1 MNIPVARSL
10 FLYLRLKKMN
20 TVSQTATAPRRRP
33 LFFRKAVDA
42 LVSVFS
48 IFAVAIA
55 VGCMAWIILTVLIE
69 GLPALDI
76 GFLSNPSKP
85 YGIPDSG
92 IANALL
98 GTVFITLCAAAIS
111 VPLAIA
117 AGIFL
122 AEYGQK
128 GKIAAT
134 LRFSA
139 NVMMGMPSVIVGLFV
154 YTILVIPMGNF
165 SGFAGAIS
173 LAIIMFP
180 VIMRTTEDMLAMV
193 PNTLRE
199 SALALGMSRARTTL
213 CIICRAAKNG
223 LLTGV
228 LLSLARVSGETAP
241 LLFTAMFADS
251 WPFGFFSEPTANMP
265 VLITEYA
272 TGSPF
277 EEMHTAGWGA
287 ALVIAFLVLA
297 LNIFTRVVFRDRNK
311 KA

>member
-1 MNIPVARSL
+1 MTTTISSNAFP
-10 FLYLRLKKMN
+10 
-20 TVSQTATAPRRRP
+20 PRRRP
-33 LFFRKAVDA
+33 LFFRKALDA
-42 LVSVFS
+42 AVSLFS
-48 IFAVAIA
+48 VFAVAVA
-55 VGCMAWIILTVLIE
+55 VGGMAWILFTVVAN
-69 GLPALDI
+69 GVPAIDF
-76 GFLSNPSKP
+76 GFLTNPSKP

-98 GTVFITLCAAAIS
+98 GTLLITLCAAAIS

-122 AEYGQK
+122 AEFGRK
-128 GKIAAT
+128 GKIPAA

-154 YTILVIPMGNF
+154 YTVLVIPTGNF
-165 SGFAGAIS
+165 SGFAGAVA

-180 VIMRTTEDMLAMV
+180 VIMRTAEDMLAMV
-193 PNTLRE
+193 PDTLRE

-213 CIICRAAKNG
+213 CIVCRAAKNG

-251 WPFGFFSEPTANMP
+251 MPSGFFSEPTANMP

-272 TGSPF
+272 TNSPF
-277 EEMHTAGWGA
+277 EEMHAAGWGA
-287 ALVIAFLVLA
+287 ALVIAVVVLA
-297 LNIFTRVVFRDRNK
+297 INIFTRIAFRERK
-311 KA
+311 RSRR

>member
-1 MNIPVARSL
+1 
-10 FLYLRLKKMN
+10 MN
-20 TVSQTATAPRRRP
+20 TVSDAFPRESAPKYRP
-33 LFFRKAVDA
+33 LFFRKAVNA
-42 LVSVFS
+42 AVSAFSVFS
-48 IFAVAIA
+48 VAVA
-55 VGCMAWIILTVLIE
+55 VGGMAWIIWTVISH
-69 GLPALDI
+69 GLPAIDL
-76 GFLSNPSKP
+76 GFLTNPSKP

-92 IANALL
+92 IANALI
-98 GTVFITLCAAAIS
+98 GTFFITGCAALIA

-122 AEYGQK
+122 SEFGK
-128 GKIAAT
+128 KSKIAAA

-154 YTILVIPMGNF
+154 YTILVVPAGHF
-165 SGFAGAIS
+165 SGFAGAAA

-180 VIMRTTEDMLAMV
+180 VIMRTTEDMLAMA
-193 PNTLRE
+193 PDTLRE

-213 CIICRAAKNG
+213 CIICRASKNG

-251 WPFGFFSEPTANMP
+251 WTSPCGFFTEPTANMP

-272 TGSPF
+272 TNSPF
-277 EEMHTAGWGA
+277 EEMHAAGWGA
-287 ALVIAFLVLA
+287 ALVIAVFVLA
-297 LNIFTRVVFRDRNK
+297 VNVFTRIAFRERARSRK
-311 KA
+311 

>member
-1 MNIPVARSL
+1 MTTTISTVPVP
-10 FLYLRLKKMN
+10 
-20 TVSQTATAPRRRP
+20 PRRRP
-33 LFFRKAVDA
+33 LFFRKALDA
-42 LVSVFS
+42 AVGAFSV
-48 IFAVAIA
+48 FAVAVA
-55 VGCMAWIILTVLIE
+55 VGGMAWIIFTVVAN
-69 GLPALDI
+69 GVPAIDF
-76 GFLSNPSKP
+76 GFLTNPSKP

-98 GTVFITLCAAAIS
+98 GTLLVTACAAAIS
-111 VPLAIA
+111 VPLAVA

-122 AEYGQK
+122 AEFGRK
-128 GKIAAT
+128 GKVSAA

-154 YTILVIPMGNF
+154 YTILVIPTGDF
-165 SGFAGAIS
+165 SGFAGAVA

-180 VIMRTTEDMLAMV
+180 VIMRTTEDMLVMV
-193 PNTLRE
+193 PDTLRE

-251 WPFGFFSEPTANMP
+251 WPSGFFSEPTANMP

-272 TGSPF
+272 TNSPF
-277 EEMHTAGWGA
+277 EEMHSAGWGA
-287 ALVIAFLVLA
+287 ALVIAVVVLA
-297 LNIFTRVVFRDRNK
+297 VNVFTRVAFRDRK
-311 KA
+311 RGRKS

>member
-1 MNIPVARSL
+1 MINENAKTLMRGNA
-10 FLYLRLKKMN
+10 FAGTQAK
-20 TVSQTATAPRRRP
+20 RRP
-33 LFFRKAVDA
+33 LFWRKTLDA
-42 LVSVFS
+42 IVSAFS
-48 IFAVAIA
+48 LFAVVLA
-55 VGCMAWIILTVLIE
+55 VGSMLWILFTVVAE
-69 GLPALDI
+69 GLQVIDW
-76 GFLSNPSKP
+76 GFLTNPSKP
-85 YGIPDSG
+85 YGLPDAG

-98 GTVFITLCAAAIS
+98 GTAFVTGVAALIA

-117 AGIFL
+117 AGIYLSEF
-122 AEYGQK
+122 GKK
-128 GKIAAT
+128 GSVPAT

-154 YTILVIPMGNF
+154 YTILVIPTGNF
-165 SGFAGAIS
+165 SGFAGAVA

-193 PNTLRE
+193 PDTLRE

-251 WPFGFFSEPTANMP
+251 WPTGFFDEPTANMP

-272 TGSPF
+272 TNSPF
-277 EEMHTAGWGA
+277 EKMHAAGWGA
-287 ALVIAFLVLA
+287 ALVITLLVLA
-297 LNIFTRVVFRDRNK
+297 INIFARVAFRERKKNK
-311 KA
+311 